1 MGSRLDDLL
10 GSCCRT
16 AVQDALFAAAL
27 AVLGLLEIWV
37 PLPTAGGQ
45 GSPISS
51 TVLVLVVCGLLTV
64 RRRWPV
70 TTCVLIV
77 CSWPAV
83 NAVEPALT
91 PWWGL
96 FVPVIVAVFTVGRYQ
111 PSWWGFWVVPLAA
124 AVGVSSVQRVP
135 ELGGRVALVVD
146 AAVLTAAYVM
156 GRMQYLLGTRAASAE
171 DRAADAERSS
181 TARAAAAVADER
193 ARIARELHDVIAH
206 SVTVMIVQA
215 GAAEQLVDDPVR
227 TRLALGTIRTTGK
240 EAIAEM
246 RRLVGL
252 LRDPGGSAAIQPQ
265 PGTALLPALID
276 QTTNRAPPGRR
287 PHRRSTSGSAARA
300 GPRRVPDRPRSPHQH
315 PTALE
320 RHHRQ
325 RDRPVPAGST
335 GHHRPR
341 QRSRRPRSHPR
352 ARAGRH
358 ARTGRPLR
366 RPAGDHDLTGRWV
379 HRARRAA
386 GRGRGRMIRVIIADD
401 QELVRAGFR
410 MILEHNGID
419 VVAEAADGLEA
430 VARTRE
436 FTPDIVLM
444 DIRMPTLDGIEATRR
459 VTALPQSTT
468 RVLILTTFDL
478 DEYVYE
484 AVRAGA
490 SGFLLKD
497 VAPQDLVHAV
507 TVVARGDAML
517 APAVTRRLLEQFV
530 RRPPATGTPPAVEDL
545 TERELS
551 VTRLVARGLSN
562 TEIGGKLYLSEAT
575 IKTYLS
581 RILAKLNLRDRV
593 QLAVLAYECG
603 LVEPG
608 RHT

>member
-1 MGSRLDDLL
+1 
-10 GSCCRT
+10 
-16 AVQDALFAAAL
+16 
-27 AVLGLLEIWV
+27 
-37 PLPTAGGQ
+37 
-45 GSPISS
+45 
-51 TVLVLVVCGLLTV
+51 
-64 RRRWPV
+64 
-70 TTCVLIV
+70 
-77 CSWPAV
+77 
-83 NAVEPALT
+83 
-91 PWWGL
+91 
-96 FVPVIVAVFTVGRYQ
+96 
-111 PSWWGFWVVPLAA
+111 
-124 AVGVSSVQRVP
+124 
-135 ELGGRVALVVD
+135 
-146 AAVLTAAYVM
+146 
-156 GRMQYLLGTRAASAE
+156 
-171 DRAADAERSS
+171 
-181 TARAAAAVADER
+181 
-193 ARIARELHDVIAH
+193 
-206 SVTVMIVQA
+206 
-215 GAAEQLVDDPVR
+215 
-227 TRLALGTIRTTGK
+227 
-240 EAIAEM
+240 
-246 RRLVGL
+246 
-252 LRDPGGSAAIQPQ
+252 
-265 PGTALLPALID
+265 
-276 QTTNRAPPGRR
+276 
-287 PHRRSTSGSAARA
+287 
-300 GPRRVPDRPRSPHQH
+300 
-315 PTALE
+315 
-320 RHHRQ
+320 
-325 RDRPVPAGST
+325 
-335 GHHRPR
+335 
-341 QRSRRPRSHPR
+341 
-352 ARAGRH
+352 
-358 ARTGRPLR
+358 
-366 RPAGDHDLTGRWV
+366 
-379 HRARRAA
+379 
-386 GRGRGRMIRVIIADD
+386 MIRVIIADD

-430 VARTRE
+430 VTRTRE

-459 VTALPQSTT
+459 VTALPQSMT

-530 RRPPATGTPPAVEDL
+530 RRPPATGTPPAVENL